1 MSKNFGEST
10 TTSATFAGF
19 PERSLETVS
28 QGSIVV
34 FGAPADSTLPRRS
47 GCSKGP
53 KAIRQATM
61 SALSCYFN
69 SPSKT
74 VVSIDTGKTTRFR
87 SEAVG
92 IDLGDL
98 ADCTEVTSETLTQVQ
113 KLTAGVN
120 NQGGLPVLLGG
131 DGRILEGFINGL
143 ESSLPELGLLVFSNR
158 LDLPE
163 ANNLHSKA
171 LSTLLTSK
179 PSSDSYP
186 LLAIGVNGIQPHEN
200 WKEIK
205 MIHGNIISADDI
217 HDQGIEAASNEIQQF
232 SLQNKQILCV
242 VDAGVLDT
250 GYAAGTPSL
259 NVGGLSPLQLIDIL
273 SKTNF
278 AEKLVG
284 VCVSNVAPSL
294 DARGHSQYASA
305 EALLAILGE
314 RLFEDIS

>member
-1 MSKNFGEST
+1 
-10 TTSATFAGF
+10 
-19 PERSLETVS
+19 
-28 QGSIVV
+28 
-34 FGAPADSTLPRRS
+34 
-47 GCSKGP
+47 
-53 KAIRQATM
+53 M

-98 ADCTEVTSETLTQVQ
+98 ADCTEVSSETLKQVQ

-143 ESSLPELGLLVFSNR
+143 QSSLPELGLLVFSNR
-158 LDLPE
+158 LDLPQ
-163 ANNLHSKA
+163 ANNLDSKA

-242 VDAGVLDT
+242 LDAGVLDT

>member
-1 MSKNFGEST
+1 MSKNFGESST
-10 TTSATFAGF
+10 ASATFAGF
-19 PERSLETVS
+19 PERNLEDIS

-34 FGAPADSTLPRRS
+34 FGAPVDSTLPRRS

-61 SALSCYFN
+61 NALSCYFN
-69 SPSKT
+69 SPSKS

-98 ADCTEVTSETLTQVQ
+98 ADCTEVSTETLKQIE
-113 KLTAGVN
+113 KLTTGIN
-120 NQGGLPVLLGG
+120 DQGGLPVILGG
-131 DGRILEGFINGL
+131 DGRILEGFVNGL
-143 ESSLPELGLLVFSNR
+143 QRSLPELGLLVFSNR
-158 LDLPE
+158 LDIPE
-163 ANNLHSKA
+163 ANDLPSKA

-179 PSSDSYP
+179 PSSESYP
-186 LLAIGVNGIQPHEN
+186 LLAIGTNGIQPHKN
-200 WKEIK
+200 WKEIQK
-205 MIHGNIISADDI
+205 IHGNIISAEDI
-217 HDQGIEAASNEIQQF
+217 HDQGIDAASNEIQQF

-259 NVGGLSPLQLIDIL
+259 NVGGLSPLQLFDIL

>member
-1 MSKNFGEST
+1 M
-10 TTSATFAGF
+10 
-19 PERSLETVS
+19 
-28 QGSIVV
+28 
-34 FGAPADSTLPRRS
+34 
-47 GCSKGP
+47 
-53 KAIRQATM
+53 
-61 SALSCYFN
+61 
-69 SPSKT
+69 
-74 VVSIDTGKTTRFR
+74 
-87 SEAVG
+87 
-92 IDLGDL
+92 
-98 ADCTEVTSETLTQVQ
+98 
-113 KLTAGVN
+113 
-120 NQGGLPVLLGG
+120 
-131 DGRILEGFINGL
+131 
-143 ESSLPELGLLVFSNR
+143 LVFSNR
-158 LDLPE
+158 LDIPE
-163 ANNLHSKA
+163 ANDLPSKA

-179 PSSDSYP
+179 PSSESYP
-186 LLAIGVNGIQPHEN
+186 LLAIGTNGIQPHKN

-205 MIHGNIISADDI
+205 IHGNIISAEDI
-217 HDQGIEAASNEIQQF
+217 HDQGIDAASNEIQQF

-278 AEKLVG
+278 TEKLVG